1 MVILG
6 NAIARQSYRKN
17 ATIIKNG
24 NGQEIMY
31 RYGFWSVQIKQ
42 IDILAICDLGYDHH
56 LTKILL

>member
-6 NAIARQSYRKN
+6 NAIAKPSYRKD

-42 IDILAICDLGYDHH
+42 INTLAIYELR
-56 LTKILL
+56 I

>member
-6 NAIARQSYRKN
+6 NAIARQSYRKD

-42 IDILAICDLGYDHH
+42 IDILAICELR
-56 LTKILL
+56 I